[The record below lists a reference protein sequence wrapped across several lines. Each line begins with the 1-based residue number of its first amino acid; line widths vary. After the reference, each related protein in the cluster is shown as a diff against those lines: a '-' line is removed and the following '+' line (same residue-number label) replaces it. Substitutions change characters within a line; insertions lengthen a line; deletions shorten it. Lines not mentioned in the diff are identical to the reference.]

1 MTAAEK
7 KNQPIL
13 KSEDVAAAA
22 AAAAT
27 KMAYHPDVIPNVRA
41 YM

>member
-1 MTAAEK
+1 MAAAEK

-22 AAAAT
+22 AAA
-27 KMAYHPDVIPNVRA
+27 KMAYHPDVIPNVRV